1 MPNLFRFSS
10 TFSFPD
16 ITGGRCC
23 GTGSRTPRCQ
33 ILHPSSQSPHN
44 GQGYRS
50 IDNKR
55 SCNSLT
61 NAMNPCTNIVNSVQ
75 VPFPLFIKSFRSVPS
90 FKCFCRSSDE
100 KGSDDVKD
108 PLYGLVDKQVQEL
121 LSREENKI
129 LLDGLEKASQRVEMA
144 KRELELIQ
152 KQELAVKQLKDYVN
166 QLEGEVLEIEECQR
180 DISEAKAMV
189 EKAEQSLLVNM
200 GGPEGG
206 GTSMGMKS
214 EETDRDE
221 ERWESIKA
229 ASISALVGTV
239 SGLPICFTQ
248 VTDTTQLLLPL
259 TINFISCALFGVT
272 FRYTIRRNLD
282 DVQLK
287 TGVAAAFGV
296 VKGLGT
302 LSGGSLLEPNFQS
315 FLSHAQ
321 DGTIYV
327 QWHQEKQV

>member
-1 MPNLFRFSS
+1 MILQFKLFYVS
-10 TFSFPD
+10 D
-16 ITGGRCC
+16 
-23 GTGSRTPRCQ
+23 
-33 ILHPSSQSPHN
+33 PSSQSPHN

-166 QLEGEVLEIEECQR
+166 QLEGEVLEV
-180 DISEAKAMV
+180 MV
-189 EKAEQSLLVNM
+189 ELFFLRYQNLRLQDKINLWILL
-200 GGPEGG
+200 
-206 GTSMGMKS
+206 
-214 EETDRDE
+214 
-221 ERWESIKA
+221 
-229 ASISALVGTV
+229 ISVD
-239 SGLPICFTQ
+239 S
-248 VTDTTQLLLPL
+248 
-259 TINFISCALFGVT
+259 
-272 FRYTIRRNLD
+272 
-282 DVQLK
+282 
-287 TGVAAAFGV
+287 
-296 VKGLGT
+296 
-302 LSGGSLLEPNFQS
+302 
-315 FLSHAQ
+315 
-321 DGTIYV
+321 
-327 QWHQEKQV
+327 

>member
-1 MPNLFRFSS
+1 MNSC
-10 TFSFPD
+10 T
-16 ITGGRCC
+16 I
-23 GTGSRTPRCQ
+23 
-33 ILHPSSQSPHN
+33 IMN
-44 GQGYRS
+44 S
-50 IDNKR
+50 I
-55 SCNSLT
+55 
-61 NAMNPCTNIVNSVQ
+61 Q
-75 VPFPLFIKSFRSVPS
+75 VPSPLFIKSFKSVPS
-90 FKCFCRSSDE
+90 FKCYCRSSDE
-100 KGSDDVKD
+100 KGRDDVKD
-108 PLYGLVDKQVQEL
+108 ALNGLVDEQVQEL
-121 LSREENKI
+121 LSRKENKI

-152 KQELAVKQLKDYVN
+152 KQELAVKQLKDYVS
-166 QLEGEVLEIEECQR
+166 QLEGEIIEIEECQR

-189 EKAEQSLLVNM
+189 EKAEHSLLVNV
-200 GGPEGG
+200 GGSEGG

-214 EETDRDE
+214 EEIDRDE

-229 ASISALVGTV
+229 ASISALVGTI

-302 LSGGSLLEPNFQS
+302 LGGGLLLEPNFQS
-315 FLSHAQ
+315 FLSLVQ
-321 DGTIYV
+321 EGTLYV
-327 QWHQEKQV
+327 CENLLIFISVAVALDYCFKTRLLSAFPID